1 MQNETRKPANW
12 QAELVEA
19 ITSVDELLRLLEL
32 DPDAAMALPES
43 DFRLLVPRAFV
54 DKMQVGNPD
63 DPLLRQVLPLALEDA
78 PGGCRDPVGDLGAMP
93 IPGLLHK
100 YRGRALLLATGACAI
115 HCRYCFRRH
124 FPYASANPCKSQ
136 WRHALDY
143 LTAHDEIEEVILS
156 GGDPLVM
163 DNEKLAP
170 LLEALERIAHL
181 RWLRIHTRLPVVLP
195 SRIDDALIR
204 QLQQRR
210 FRTTLVIH
218 ANHANELMKDEADAL
233 QRLATGGVTLLNQTV
248 LLKGINDSA
257 AALIALSKRLYETGV
272 LPYYLH
278 LLDPAEGVMHFDVP
292 LSHAIA
298 ILDALQ
304 AALPGFLVP
313 RLVREM
319 PGAAS
324 KTAIFTI

>member
-1 MQNETRKPANW
+1 MRADW
-12 QAELVEA
+12 QAQLVDA

-32 DPDAAMALPES
+32 DPDAAMALPKS
-43 DFRLLVPRAFV
+43 DFRLLVPRVFV

-63 DPLLRQVLPLALEDA
+63 DPLLRQIIPLALEGT
-78 PGGCRDPVGDLGAMP
+78 PGGDRDPVGDLGAMP
-93 IPGLLHK
+93 TPGLLHK
-100 YRGRALLLATGACAI
+100 YQGRALLLTTGACAI

-124 FPYASANPCKSQ
+124 FPYASANPCTSQ
-136 WRHALDY
+136 WQQALDY
-143 LTAHDEIEEVILS
+143 LAAHDEIEEVILS

-163 DNEKLAP
+163 DNEKLA
-170 LLEALERIAHL
+170 LLLDALERITHL

-195 SRIDDALIR
+195 SRIDDALIL

-218 ANHANELMKDEADAL
+218 ANHANELMNDEADAL
-233 QRLATGGVTLLNQTV
+233 QRLATGGVTLLNQSV
-248 LLKGINDSA
+248 LLKGVNDSA
-257 AALIALSKRLYETGV
+257 ASLIALSKRLYETGV

-292 LSHAIA
+292 LSRAVA

-304 AALPGFLVP
+304 TALPGFLVP